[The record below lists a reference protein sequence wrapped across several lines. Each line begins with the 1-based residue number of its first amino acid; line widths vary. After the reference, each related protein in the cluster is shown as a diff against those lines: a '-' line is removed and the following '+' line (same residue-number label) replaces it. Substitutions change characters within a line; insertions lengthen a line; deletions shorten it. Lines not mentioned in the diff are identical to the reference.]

1 MNSISLIGRLGK
13 DPEIKHFDD
22 GNAVANFT
30 LAVNG
35 FKDEVDWFRVEAW
48 GKTATVVC
56 DYCRKGREV
65 GILGRMASQKWT
77 DRQTGEE
84 RTGWVVKASHVDLIG
99 KGRDEAAEPAAP
111 YSPPAAAVPARAPE
125 PVRQVGAPQPR
136 WPDHQS
142 YDQSEVPF

>member
-13 DPEIKHFDD
+13 DPEVKYFDD
-22 GNAVANFT
+22 GKAVANFT

-48 GKTATVVC
+48 GKTATIVG

-84 RTGWVVKASHVDLIG
+84 RTGWIVKASHVDLIG
-99 KGRDEAAEPAAP
+99 KGRDEGAAP
-111 YSPPAAAVPARAPE
+111 QPIPLQQGAPTTAQ
-125 PVRQVGAPQPR
+125 PLRQVGAPQPR